1 MNPAY
6 SALGLGMR
14 TLGRL
19 SDGIRLGYETGF
31 DSGTMVDYVY
41 RNEAHGITPLGRAF
55 DRVFLDHPVWE
66 GVRARRRLLI
76 TQLKDSLHRYSAP
89 VLFDV
94 AAGPG
99 SYLFELPAGDYWAGD
114 IMPAEVT
121 RGRARAERDG
131 RADIRFV
138 QADAF
143 DSATWPHPR
152 FDILVTSG
160 FFDILNDRADLERLM
175 DAGTRATD
183 VGARWVWTVMERH
196 TNLALLSATT
206 IDFNKRPWV
215 ATLRS
220 AEDIA
225 KLAEP
230 RGWRVERCER
240 EAGRFFAVATMVRA
254 TS

>member
-6 SALGLGMR
+6 AALGLGMR
-14 TLGRL
+14 TVGRL
-19 SDGIRLGYETGF
+19 SDGIRLGYATGF

-76 TQLKDSLHRYSAP
+76 AQLKDALTRSSAP
-89 VLFDV
+89 ALFDV

-99 SYLFELPAGDYWAGD
+99 SYLFELPPGAYWAGD
-114 IMPAEVT
+114 IMPAEVE
-121 RGRARAERDG
+121 RGRSRAEREG
-131 RADIRFV
+131 RADIHFV
-138 QADAF
+138 RADAF
-143 DSATWPHPR
+143 DQATWPRPR
-152 FDILVTSG
+152 FDVLVSSG
-160 FFDILNDRADLERLM
+160 FFDILNDQADLERLL
-175 DAGTRATD
+175 DAGTRGTD
-183 VGARWVWTVMERH
+183 LGARWVWTVMERH
-196 TNLALLSATT
+196 TNLALLAATT

-225 KLAEP
+225 RLAEP
-230 RGWRVERCER
+230 RGWRVERSER
-240 EAGRFFAVATMVRA
+240 EPRGFFAVATMVRVR
-254 TS
+254 